1 MRKTSIATKTKTA
14 SRSSA
19 ARKNSHSK
27 VISHSKVNSHSKA
40 KPASS
45 DLDSSNDLLRTTPL
59 TTADR
64 LEHIQALGHRVVSYV
79 KFMCTVG
86 RLEGSSAE
94 SKDRAVAVF
103 YDRLY
108 LMEQELA
115 RIYDSLL
122 LG

>member
-19 ARKNSHSK
+19 ARKNSHT
-27 VISHSKVNSHSKA
+27 KA
-40 KPASS
+40 KASS
-45 DLDSSNDLLRTTPL
+45 HDLDSSNDMLRTTPL
-59 TTADR
+59 TTEDR
-64 LEHIQALGHRVVSYV
+64 LEHIQALGQRVVSYV
-79 KFMCTVG
+79 KFMRTVG